1 MHGIADMQRV
11 KETFISLQILMPLFY
26 SFIVRSYSR

>member
-11 KETFISLQILMPLFY
+11 KETLQILMPLFY
-26 SFIVRSYSR
+26 SLIVRSYSR